1 MYHRILYA
9 TDLSPN
15 SKAVARKA
23 WELANDFDAQLYFVH
38 VIEFM
43 PPNLTAGM
51 MEVESPDIDNA
62 KKVLSELG
70 KEYMVSDDH
79 QFVLLGL
86 TKTEILKKAKELNI
100 DLIVV
105 GRHIRHG
112 ISRLLGSTVNGIL
125 HDAEC
130 DVVTVCIKE

>member
-15 SKAVARKA
+15 SKSVARRA
-23 WELANDFDAQLYFVH
+23 WELANNFDAQLYFVH

-51 MEVESPDIDNA
+51 LEVEGPDMDNA
-62 KKVLSELG
+62 KKILSELG
-70 KEYMVSDDH
+70 KEYMVPEDH

-100 DLIVV
+100 DLIVM
-105 GRHIRHG
+105 GRHLRHG
-112 ISRLLGSTVNGIL
+112 ISRLLGSTAKGVL

-130 DVVTVCIKE
+130 DVITVCMKE